1 MCQYQIENICVFGE
15 TTDIPIKSIVEVVYE
30 GVYFI
35 QLEQVLQ
42 KNCVDVEKHD
52 DEVSIISY
60 TYEMIFK
67 KMILTGCENVGIGNE
82 GQC

>member
-1 MCQYQIENICVFGE
+1 MKECI
-15 TTDIPIKSIVEVVYE
+15 
-30 GVYFI
+30 FI

-42 KNCVDVEKHD
+42 TNCVDVEKHD

-67 KMILTGCENVGIGNE
+67 MSEKDDFDWM
-82 GQC
+82 